1 MAGLDL
7 AGKTP
12 PEGMDIGKAYVFE
25 RNPSWDPA
33 TDELRKAY
41 VDSIEIQVGGEVQDL
56 LDKVNAGALDWCIDC
71 GATAATLQLYQ
82 SDPELQDR
90 LSIHPSDALAYTGL
104 NVFEAPMDD
113 VHVRKA
119 LNWALDKDAM
129 WRLAGGPPSGT
140 VAGHF
145 VPPGMMGGL
154 NADYDPY
161 ATPDNAGDPEAAKAE
176 MAQSKY
182 DSDGDGVCD
191 DPSCNVIALAV
202 TNDNDAIKAL
212 EIMDKSFEPIGI
224 NLEIKTLNYNA
235 LVTKCATLASH
246 TAFCQ
251 AGWGKDYPS
260 PYTFFFPLLDGGE
273 NGSNYAFTGATGEQ
287 LEEAGYSGFEVDD
300 AGIAIPNITAD
311 IVACRELP
319 VGAEQDQCWADLDV
333 KVMEEIVP
341 LIPRRFPNDIDVL
354 GERVVAYSYD
364 QSAGVGAPDQMA
376 VAEA

>member
-1 MAGLDL
+1 MEGLDL
-7 AGKTP
+7 TGKTP
-12 PEGMDIGKAYVFE
+12 PSGMDIGKAYVLV
-25 RNPSWDPA
+25 RNPAWDAA
-33 TDELRKAY
+33 TDPVRKAY

-56 LDKVNAGALDWCIDC
+56 LDKVNAGAVDWCIDC

-82 SDPELQDR
+82 GDPALQDR
-90 LSIHPSDALAYTGL
+90 LSIHVSDALAYTGL
-104 NVFEAPMDD
+104 NMFEAPMDD

-129 WRLAGGPPSGT
+129 WRLAGGPPAGN

-154 NADYDPY
+154 NADYNPY

-182 DSDGDGVCD
+182 DDNGDGVCD
-191 DPSCNVIALAV
+191 APSCNVIALAV
-202 TNDNDAIKAL
+202 TGDKDAVKAL

-235 LVTKCATLASH
+235 LVTKCSTLASH

-260 PYTFFFPLLDGGE
+260 PYTFFGPLLDGGE
-273 NGSNYAFTGATGEQ
+273 NGSNYAFMGTTADALT
-287 LEEAGYSGFEVDD
+287 EAGYEVPAD
-300 AGIAIPNITAD
+300 IPTINPDITA
-311 IVACRELP
+311 CRLVP
-319 VGAEQDQCWADLDV
+319 VGPEQDQCWADLDK
-333 KVMEEIVP
+333 KVMEELVP
-341 LIPRRFPNDIDVL
+341 IIPRRFPNDVDVL
-354 GERVVAYSYD
+354 GERIVAYSYD
-364 QSAGVGAPDQMA
+364 QFSGVGAPDQMA
-376 VAEA
+376 LVNGGA